1 MEKTLYIKK
10 VSASDVKAADICNVL
25 DEAQVQFVEVA
36 NHCWADAYPYRPKME
51 VRMAHNGKQLLI
63 NYRVTEECVRAV
75 AKHDDG
81 NVWEDSCCELFLS
94 PVADGTY
101 YNLECNAAGQ
111 LLVGFGQ
118 EREGRERA
126 PQTVLDTIDRWASMG
141 REPFD
146 NKEGERTWQL
156 CLAVPVGVY
165 YRHQLLSFD
174 GLRVKGNVYKCG
186 DMLPHPHFLSFF
198 PIDLPKPDFHR
209 PDFFGCV
216 EFE

>member
-10 VSASDVKAADICNVL
+10 VSATDVKAADICNVL
-25 DEAQVQFVEVA
+25 DEAQVPFVEVA

-75 AKHDDG
+75 AQHDDG

-165 YRHQLLSFD
+165 YRHQLQSFD